1 MTATTAIT
9 AYAPG
14 QAVLVQHRL
23 PSHLGPP
30 ITFTAERKRISLA
43 ITGEGVLLGPGH
55 LRLGRF
61 PGPAC
66 AAAWCERT
74 GWPHQIGMAG
84 LVGCG

>member
-1 MTATTAIT
+1 MPDPTRE
-9 AYAPG
+9 
-14 QAVLVQHRL
+14 QQHRL

-43 ITGEGVLLGPGH
+43 ITGDGVLLGPGH
-55 LRLGRF
+55 MRLGRF

-84 LVGCG
+84 VVSCG